1 MQSITKE
8 YLIDII
14 GRKINSSIQQ
24 HRKQNL
30 HLLNVTIYPSV
41 TANEIQEFISS
52 IPYFDTRLKNFLV
65 SANEEQTII
74 SQNWELEFARK
85 CELWAR
91 SYEWMYGKP
100 NMLNGHHEYKN
111 DKENLSLPF

>member
-14 GRKINSSIQQ
+14 SRKINNSIQQ

-30 HLLNVTIYPSV
+30 HVLNVTIYPSA

-52 IPYFDTRLKNFLV
+52 IPYFDTKLKNFLT
-65 SANEEQTII
+65 SMGEEQTII

-85 CELWAR
+85 CEMWAR

-100 NMLNGHHEYKN
+100 NVLNGHRIYK
-111 DKENLSLPF
+111 DDRENLSLPY